1 MYKFRNTLIA
11 FLIST
16 AFTIPIFIAMN
27 INQTAY
33 EAIVALLGSTWPP
46 ITPWGFITAIF
57 AHPTVEDYVF
67 DMLTLWMIG
76 PYFETMFGTR
86 NFWLTFMLSG
96 IASALSPIL
105 YYAMGTPV
113 LVGGSSGALFGII
126 GFIIATPHRGVILAN
141 PINIIAIIFLLSP
154 LAFAFGIAYL
164 GHLLGFIVGII
175 IGYLYIKR
183 RNTLVNYLL

>member
-33 EAIVALLGSTWPP
+33 ETTVALLGSTWPP

-86 NFWLTFMLSG
+86 NFWLTFIASG
-96 IASALSPIL
+96 VASALSPIL